1 MGTPTGK
8 QPFWMH
14 QIVEYLLG
22 GTLLAQGLQSPEP
35 VAPALAGLLVL
46 ANAATVR
53 GAAFSAFR
61 LVSRRV
67 HRVLDLVV
75 IAAVVVLAVQPW
87 IDADDGLRLVMLGI
101 AAGLGFVWWRSSF
114 AERARP
120 SVATGAVDDRG
131 VRMGRAAGRF
141 VGDGINAVKRTA
153 ARRGERP
160 DRT

>member
-1 MGTPTGK
+1 
-8 QPFWMH
+8 MH

-22 GTLLAQGLQSPEP
+22 GALVAQGLQSPEP

-53 GAAFSAFR
+53 GAALSAFQV
-61 LVSRRV
+61 VSRRM

-75 IAAVVVLAVQPW
+75 IAAVAVLAVQSW
-87 IDADDGLRLVMLGI
+87 IDVDDGLRLVMLGI
-101 AAGLGFVWWRSSF
+101 AAVLGFVWWRSSF

-120 SVATGAVDDRG
+120 SVATGAIDDRG
-131 VRMGRAAGRF
+131 VRMGRAAGRL

>member
-1 MGTPTGK
+1 
-8 QPFWMH
+8 MH

-22 GTLLAQGLQSPEP
+22 GALLAQGLQSPEP

-46 ANAATVR
+46 ANATTVR

-141 VGDGINAVKRTA
+141 VGDGINAVRRTA

>member
-1 MGTPTGK
+1 
-8 QPFWMH
+8 MH

-22 GTLLAQGLQSPEP
+22 GALLAQGLQSPEP

-53 GAAFSAFR
+53 GAALSAFQV
-61 LVSRRV
+61 VSRRM

-75 IAAVVVLAVQPW
+75 IAAVAVLAVQSW
-87 IDADDGLRLVMLGI
+87 IDVDDGLRLVMLGI
-101 AAGLGFVWWRSSF
+101 AAVLGFVWWRSSF

>member
-1 MGTPTGK
+1 
-8 QPFWMH
+8 MH

-46 ANAATVR
+46 ANATTVR

>member
-1 MGTPTGK
+1 
-8 QPFWMH
+8 MH

-22 GTLLAQGLQSPEP
+22 GALVAQGLQSPEP

-53 GAAFSAFR
+53 GAALSAFR
-61 LVSRRV
+61 VVSRRV

-87 IDADDGLRLVMLGI
+87 IDVDDGSRLVMLGI
-101 AAGLGFVWWRSSF
+101 AAVLGFVWWRSSF
-114 AERARP
+114 AERVRP
-120 SVATGAVDDRG
+120 SVATGADGDDRG

-153 ARRGERP
+153 ARRGDRP
-160 DRT
+160 DGT

>member
-22 GTLLAQGLQSPEP
+22 GALLAQGLQSPEP

-120 SVATGAVDDRG
+120 SVATGALAGPRG
-131 VRMGRAAGRF
+131 AEVPASRISPGESNRLLQRGQFPAAGNC
-141 VGDGINAVKRTA
+141 V
-153 ARRGERP
+153 
-160 DRT
+160 

>member
-1 MGTPTGK
+1 
-8 QPFWMH
+8 MH

>member
-1 MGTPTGK
+1 
-8 QPFWMH
+8 MH

-22 GTLLAQGLQSPEP
+22 GALLAQGLQSPEP

>member
-1 MGTPTGK
+1 
-8 QPFWMH
+8 MH

-22 GTLLAQGLQSPEP
+22 GALLAQGLQSPEP

-46 ANAATVR
+46 ANATTVR